1 MFFLALDRCKRGG
14 GGFFLVLV
22 FRIHSIVVVVV
33 VVSWMFLCCVTVFLC
48 CTIQRMDWVVAKVSG
63 FHEPRRFNL
72 IKLISHASAN

>member
-33 VVSWMFLCCVTVFLC
+33 VVSWMFVCWVKKKREKECVFF
-48 CTIQRMDWVVAKVSG
+48 AKQSK
-63 FHEPRRFNL
+63 PQKPNKSL
-72 IKLISHASAN
+72 